1 MSMMFAYMMLLLT
14 ALVHVSFPAVT
25 TMILAGPLSRLD
37 SIRSLKSL
45 LFGSTVGTI
54 AVTSFDVR
62 LGRFEIM
69 TGFYKQK
76 FMRFTGSH
84 T

>member
-37 SIRSLKSL
+37 SIHSLKSL
-45 LFGSTVGTI
+45 LSGSTVGRIT
-54 AVTSFDVR
+54 VTSFGVR
-62 LGRFEIM
+62 LGRSEIM
-69 TGFYKQK
+69 TGFHKQK
-76 FMRFTGSH
+76 PMRFTRSR